1 MTSLWFY
8 FILFSLG
15 AVIFASVIHFSILTK
30 RHFSAVIIATL
41 TVVLLLI
48 NWNNLNQIRSEPLT
62 FLDESFFILKH
73 LETKDH
79 IFLWVVHE
87 DYDYP
92 LTIVIPWDDETAEKL
107 KEAEDEIE
115 QMGIEAEMDGNS
127 FNPGRLELYSF
138 DHVDV
143 ITKD

>member
-1 MTSLWFY
+1 MTFLWFY
-8 FILFSLG
+8 FILFSMA
-15 AVIFASVIHFSILTK
+15 AVIFAFVIHLSFITK

-41 TVVLLLI
+41 TGVLLLI

-62 FLDESFFILKH
+62 FLDESFIILKH
-73 LETKDH
+73 LETKDY
-79 IFLWVVHE
+79 IFLWVVRE

-92 LTIVIPWDDETAEKL
+92 LTVVIPWDDETAEKL
-107 KEAEDEIE
+107 KEAEDEME
-115 QMGIEAEMDGNS
+115 QMGIEAEMEGTD